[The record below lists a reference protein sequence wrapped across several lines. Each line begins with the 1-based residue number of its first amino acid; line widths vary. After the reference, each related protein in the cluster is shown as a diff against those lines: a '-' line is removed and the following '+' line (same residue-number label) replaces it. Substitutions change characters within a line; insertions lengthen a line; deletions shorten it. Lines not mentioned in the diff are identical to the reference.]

1 MEITTDRKYIIT
13 GAGGGIAGSIIE
25 VFAEAGARLAL
36 VDISSDAITLRAG
49 ACGGVAITADL
60 TDQSATSAMVAE
72 AQDRLG
78 GVDGLIH
85 TTGGFATAAAV
96 DNDSGLYQRL
106 FDLNV
111 RTLVVTTAAVLPVL
125 LERGHGFLAGFSAAP
140 GWYRSSG
147 AGMSI
152 YAAAKAAVATF
163 LHAIQ
168 DEVGPQGVTSAVV
181 YPMGV
186 VDTDANRKAM
196 PDADRAKWID
206 PAEIGRAILFAAV
219 SGPRGRLTELPIF
232 PAA

>member
-1 MEITTDRKYIIT
+1 
-13 GAGGGIAGSIIE
+13 
-25 VFAEAGARLAL
+25 
-36 VDISSDAITLRAG
+36 
-49 ACGGVAITADL
+49 
-60 TDQSATSAMVAE
+60 MVAE

-85 TTGGFATAAAV
+85 TTGGFAIAAAV

-125 LERGHGFLAGFSAAP
+125 LEQGHGFLAGFSAAP
-140 GWYRSSG
+140 GWNRSSG

-152 YAAAKAAVATF
+152 YAAAKAGVAAF
-163 LHAIQ
+163 LHAMQ

-186 VDTDANRKAM
+186 VDTHANRKAM
-196 PDADRAKWID
+196 PDADRSTWID
-206 PAEIGRAILFAAV
+206 PTEVARAILFAAV

-232 PAA
+232 PTV